1 MHVLGTLI
9 LPSASKMCI
18 FFFPLTRKK
27 KKKKNST
34 RKLVTLLDGSKPSFS
49 PLSLSKYLLYDT
61 YIYIS
66 IYILQ
71 KEKGKKSQLWRYI
84 LQCITC
90 LRTTAV
96 LVVPHTEI
104 LVRKLKLQWLR
115 DTRETNDVSHHQ
127 GLTQAQRIW
136 FIASRNGLLQR
147 LCEQFKNLFSTNQL
161 FIWALTPQS
170 LLLKLV
176 LFNTVISDRTNST
189 SLKQSENTCRLQ
201 NIHPYHVLEQWRL
214 PVTPKQNANAG
225 LWEG

>member
-27 KKKKNST
+27 KKKST

-71 KEKGKKSQLWRYI
+71 KRKGKKSQLWRYI

-90 LRTTAV
+90 LRTTAA

-115 DTRETNDVSHHQ
+115 DTRETNDVLHHK

-147 LCEQFKNLFSTNQL
+147 LCEQFKNLFCTNRL
-161 FIWALTPQS
+161 FIWALTPRS
-170 LLLKLV
+170 LLLKSV
-176 LFNTVISDRTNST
+176 LFTPWSVTELTRPVWNKVKTPVVFKTAILTTSWNSGT
-189 SLKQSENTCRLQ
+189 FQ
-201 NIHPYHVLEQWRL
+201 
-214 PVTPKQNANAG
+214 
-225 LWEG
+225 

>member
-18 FFFPLTRKK
+18 SFFPLTRKK
-27 KKKKNST
+27 KKKST

-71 KEKGKKSQLWRYI
+71 KRKGKKSQLWRYI

-90 LRTTAV
+90 LRTTAA

-115 DTRETNDVSHHQ
+115 DTHEKQTTFCTIK
-127 GLTQAQRIW
+127 GLHKHKEYGLSRHATGYCNACANNLRICSVPTGCS
-136 FIASRNGLLQR
+136 FER
-147 LCEQFKNLFSTNQL
+147 
-161 FIWALTPQS
+161 
-170 LLLKLV
+170 
-176 LFNTVISDRTNST
+176 
-189 SLKQSENTCRLQ
+189 
-201 NIHPYHVLEQWRL
+201 
-214 PVTPKQNANAG
+214 
-225 LWEG
+225 